1 MKLVLFILVALAL
14 GKVGTQVYI
23 RQQSIEDTVVAA
35 YRQHAIAACG
45 LHGAQQAQANSGPFH
60 ERPLA
65 RIEPKVELAIGRP
78 DLDVRIWQTSHE
90 AWPARFRDPYL
101 IVTRELGETTTAC
114 EYDIRNARVYAF
126 HRLPDEADPEADR
139 ISYAAPVERRVRR

>member
-14 GKVGTQVYI
+14 GKVGTQVYV
-23 RQQSIEDTVVAA
+23 RQKSIEDTVVAA

-45 LHGAQQAQANSGPFH
+45 LHGAQLAQARGGPFL
-60 ERPLA
+60 ERALA
-65 RIEPKVELAIGRP
+65 PPEPSVELAIGRP

-90 AWPARFRDPYL
+90 AWSARFRDPFL
-101 IVTRELGETTTAC
+101 IVTSELGETATAC

-126 HRLPDEADPEADR
+126 HRLPDATDPELGQMSAT
-139 ISYAAPVERRVRR
+139 APVERHVRR

>member
-1 MKLVLFILVALAL
+1 MKLILFILVALAL
-14 GKVGTQVYI
+14 GKVGAQVYI

-45 LHGAQQAQANSGPFH
+45 LHAAKEAKANGGPLV

-65 RIEPKVELAIGRP
+65 RPEPDVELAIGRP

-90 AWPARFRDPYL
+90 AWSARFQDPFL
-101 IVTRELGETTTAC
+101 IVTSQLGQTTTAC

-126 HRLPDEADPEADR
+126 HRLPDDTEGE
-139 ISYAAPVERRVRR
+139 SNHLSAAATMERYVRR

>member
-23 RQQSIEDTVVAA
+23 RQQSIEETVVAA

-45 LHGAQQAQANSGPFH
+45 LHGAQVAQARGGPFL

-65 RIEPKVELAIGRP
+65 RLEPSVELAIGRP

-90 AWPARFRDPYL
+90 AWSARFRDPFL
-101 IVTRELGETTTAC
+101 IVTSEVGETAMAC

-126 HRLPDEADPEADR
+126 HRLPDEAAPEADQM
-139 ISYAAPVERRVRR
+139 SAAAPAERRVRR